1 MDKEL
6 AVKILE
12 LVGGKSN
19 VVDVWH
25 CATRLRL
32 TVQNKESVSLDELNK
47 IKGVVTAQ
55 FSGDQLQVVIGNRV
69 NKVYSEFSELVGPLK
84 PVAKE
89 STGSN
94 KNIVS
99 NLMELISGIF
109 TPILPVIAGTGLL
122 KGLLTLATGLGWM
135 GTESSIYRLLFI
147 IADCAFYFLPFLLA
161 SSAAKI
167 FKVNNFLS
175 LTVAGAL
182 LYPTITDGYK
192 AVSSGAEF
200 TPIHFGFINVPVLNY
215 SSSVIPIILAIW
227 LLSVVEPRVKKVVPR
242 ALNIMFSP
250 MITLLIV
257 IPLTLILLG
266 PLGNYIGQVLV
277 IGISWLFDNAGLF
290 AGALLG
296 VGMPLI
302 IMTGMHY
309 ALFPVVFNN
318 FALLGYDTMMNPVAL
333 VTNVAQ
339 SGAAFAVAVKTK
351 NKNTK
356 ELAISSGISAL
367 LGITEPALY
376 GINLKF
382 KRPFYACL
390 IAGGISGAIVVGF
403 GLKSFA
409 FLTGLISLTA
419 YVDPKNGWNIVIAIG
434 GFVLS
439 FVLAF
444 ILTLVLGFDEEVE
457 EEHEQEDSVEHT
469 INSALIVTA
478 PVKGQSIR
486 VEDIKDKVFSKQI
499 MGPTYAIIPTDDK
512 VVSPVTGEIVYV
524 ADSGHAIGLKTPS
537 GIEVLLHVGIDTV
550 ELNGKYFNP
559 LVKAGDNV
567 QNGQVLL
574 ECEFSEIGKIYDTS
588 VITILTNGHDLEA
601 LQKDGIGQEV
611 TTSTVIMKM
620 N

>member
-12 LVGGKSN
+12 LVGDKAN

-32 TVQNKESVSLDELNK
+32 TVQNKESVSLDKLNK
-47 IKGVVTAQ
+47 VKGVVTAQ

-84 PVAKE
+84 PTTKE
-89 STGSN
+89 PTHSN

-175 LTVAGAL
+175 LTVAGSL

-192 AVSSGAEF
+192 AVSAGTEF
-200 TPIHFGFINVPVLNY
+200 APIHFGFVNVPVLNY

-227 LLSVVEPRVKKVVPR
+227 LLSIVEPRVKKVVPR

-351 NKNTK
+351 NKDTK

-419 YVDPKNGWNIVIAIG
+419 YVDPKNGWNIVIAIS
-434 GFVLS
+434 GFILS

-444 ILTLVLGFDEEVE
+444 ILTLVLGFDEEIE
-457 EEHEQEDSVEHT
+457 EDDVVEHETNTD
-469 INSALIVTA
+469 LIVTA
-478 PVKGQSIR
+478 PVNGQSIR

-499 MGPTYAIIPTDDK
+499 MGPTYAIIPNDDK
-512 VVSPVTGEIVYV
+512 VVSPVTGEVVYV
-524 ADSGHAIGLKTPS
+524 ADSGHAIGLKTLS

-550 ELNGKYFNP
+550 ELNGKHFNS
-559 LVKAGDNV
+559 LVKAGDKV
-567 QNGQVLL
+567 KNGQVLL
-574 ECEFSEIGKIYDTS
+574 ECEFSEIGKLYDTS
-588 VITILTNGHDLEA
+588 VITILTNGHDLDE
-601 LQKDGIGQEV
+601 LKKEDIGQQV